1 MLFALTFMLFFF
13 GGIVQGCMGFGLAMI
28 VAPPLLLVMPAD
40 MVVPSMTMAS
50 LLNTATAAWSLREH
64 IQPRTVG
71 PLAFGSF
78 LGIPLGIYLLHT
90 LDGPVFKTGVGAL
103 MVVLAAALLSGWRWQ
118 MRNPRRALI
127 PVGFTSG
134 FLGGSISIAG
144 PPIVLFLSNLDI
156 TRDQFRAN
164 SLGFF
169 TLNGAVALAGF
180 AISGLL
186 TREVAWY
193 ALGLIP
199 AVFIGTQV
207 GLRLATRLSQLLFQ
221 RVTLGAVAAMGLIL
235 FARSLYDAI

>member
-1 MLFALTFMLFFF
+1 MLFALTFVLFFL

-28 VAPPLLLVMPAD
+28 VAPPMLLVMPAD
-40 MVVPSMTMAS
+40 VVVPSMTMAS
-50 LLNTATAAWSLREH
+50 LLNTATAAWSLRAH
-64 IQPRTVG
+64 VQPRTVG

-103 MVVLAAALLSGWRWQ
+103 MVVLAALLLSGWRWQ

-144 PPIVLFLSNLDI
+144 PPIVLFLSNLGI

-169 TLNGAVALAGF
+169 ALNGVAALAGF

-186 TREVAWY
+186 TPEVAWY

-199 AVFIGTQV
+199 AVFLGTQV

-221 RVTLGAVAAMGLIL
+221 RVTLGTVAAMGLIL